1 MQPLHLQIG
10 ITLDENSVAALIVLM
25 RRAFPETTV
34 ADDKR
39 ARRSCF
45 AVRALFGGQEPPED
59 KGLLIE
65 IDRRPD
71 LLKVSQR
78 TLWRMWNEGEMP
90 LPIRVG
96 RAIRWSYEG
105 LEGMGP
111 CGLPGAGRPVS
122 S

>member
-10 ITLDENSVAALIVLM
+10 ITLDENSVAALIALM
-25 RRAFPETTV
+25 RRAFPEATV

-39 ARRSCF
+39 EARLRASQH
-45 AVRALFGGQEPPED
+45 ALFGGQKPPED
-59 KGLLIE
+59 KGLLIDNRE
-65 IDRRPD
+65 AAK

-90 LPIRVG
+90 SPIRVG

-105 LEGMGP
+105 LKAWVDAGCPAQEG
-111 CGLPGAGRPVS
+111 R
-122 S
+122 